1 MVTVTWSAVKCMF
14 HYLKG
19 TINHGIILGG
29 RNPNEVL
36 LSGYTDADWGDCPDT
51 QRSIS
56 GFIFQIN
63 NGPVTWSAK
72 KQPTV
77 ALSSMEAKYMA
88 MSIATWEIM
97 WLHTL
102 LSKLGFQQ
110 ETATP
115 LQTDN
120 RSAIDLANNL
130 AFHG

>member
-1 MVTVTWSAVKCMF
+1 MFRYLRGTVT
-14 HYLKG
+14 
-19 TINHGIILGG
+19 HGITLGG
-29 RNPNEVL
+29 GNSKII
-36 LSGYTDADWGDCPDT
+36 LSGYTDADWGNCPNT
-51 QRSIS
+51 QQSIL

-63 NGPVTWSAK
+63 NSPVTWSAK

-77 ALSSMEAKYMA
+77 TLSSMEAEYMA
-88 MSIATWEIM
+88 MSIATQEIM

-110 ETATP
+110 EMATP
-115 LQTDN
+115 LQTNN